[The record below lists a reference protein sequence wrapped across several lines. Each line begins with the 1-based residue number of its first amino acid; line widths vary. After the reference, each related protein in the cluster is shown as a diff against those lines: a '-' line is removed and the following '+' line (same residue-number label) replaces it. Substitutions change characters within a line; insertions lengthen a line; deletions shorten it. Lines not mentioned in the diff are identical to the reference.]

1 MTPYQEAMRLI
12 RRNPESDDALG
23 LAKLVLSLW
32 NADYPFAFRECIT
45 GLDDLPTAIAVR
57 VVGQFARL
65 GEDLELQ
72 EIGTELCEMYPRM
85 GDAASACGQAR
96 ADLERKWHEEDAGN
110 AAHGEEG

>member
-1 MTPYQEAMRLI
+1 MTPYQEAMLLI
-12 RRNPESDDALG
+12 RRHPESDDALG

-32 NADYPFAFRECIT
+32 NAEYSFAFRECIT

-72 EIGTELCEMYPRM
+72 EIGAELCEMYPRM
-85 GDAASACGQAR
+85 GDAATACSQVR
-96 ADLERKWHEEDAGN
+96 AELERKWRVEDAANDTQVDGV
-110 AAHGEEG
+110 